1 MHQALRFRKF
11 WGEKAELRRFKDGTI
26 AESTGWALIFLCS
39 LLLVDSKWTTM
50 IKITILFLN
59 LTVWES
65 EQWTRHLILKGIIEY
80 VLLRH
85 LSLSKENV
93 VQIVD
98 QLDFSLLHGAKGHT
112 IHCYN
117 ICDFWLV
124 VCLFCFPL
132 LWNHIVL
139 QKQCFYFFRS
149 CIVFCK
155 FA

>member
-1 MHQALRFRKF
+1 
-11 WGEKAELRRFKDGTI
+11 
-26 AESTGWALIFLCS
+26 
-39 LLLVDSKWTTM
+39 M
-50 IKITILFLN
+50 IKITILFPN

-85 LSLSKENV
+85 LSLSKENI

-98 QLDFSLLHGAKGHT
+98 QLDFSLLHGAKGNT
-112 IHCYN
+112 INCYN